1 MPGAGDGGL
10 FDDRAQVEAAMPLAA
25 RMRPRDF
32 AEFVGQSAVV
42 GEQSVLR
49 RALARGDAPS
59 LILWGPPGTG
69 KTTLARLIAQ
79 ALRAR
84 FSALSAV
91 TSGVADLRKEV
102 EEAQRA
108 LRQDGRRTV
117 LFVDELHRFS
127 RSQQDA
133 ILPHVEAGTVRFIG
147 ATTENPSFS
156 VNNALLSR
164 CQVVAL
170 SALEDASMA
179 TLIDRAIEDRERG
192 IGNLSCRLADEARDA
207 LIRHAGGDA
216 RTALNALELAA
227 SAAPPDDEGIREI
240 DAQAIREAY
249 LHPALR
255 HDRQGD
261 LHYDIASALIKS
273 IRGSDA
279 DAAVYWLARLLEAGD
294 DPLFAARRLVI
305 SASEDI
311 GLADPAALP
320 LAVAAMQATQLV
332 GLPEAR
338 LMLAEAALYL
348 ALAPKSNS
356 ALRAYDA
363 AQEDVR
369 RRPGEPVPLHLRN
382 AVTGLMRSQGY
393 GQGYRYAHD
402 DPSGVAAQEHLP
414 QALRDARYYHPTQLG
429 DEAQFFERWDAIR
442 GRIRPQGGT
451 RDADRP

>member
-1 MPGAGDGGL
+1 MAAAGGEGGL

-32 AEFVGQSAVV
+32 GEFVGQAAVV
-42 GEQSVLR
+42 GEKSVLR
-49 RALARGDAPS
+49 RAISRGDAPS

-69 KTTLARLIAQ
+69 KTTLARLIAA
-79 ALRAR
+79 ALGAR
-84 FSALSAV
+84 FSPLSAV
-91 TSGVADLRKEV
+91 TAGVADLRKEV
-102 EEAQRA
+102 DEAQRM
-108 LRQDGRRTV
+108 LRQEGRRTV

-127 RSQQDA
+127 RAQQDA

-170 SALEDASMA
+170 SALDDESIGQLLERAVADA
-179 TLIDRAIEDRERG
+179 ERG
-192 IGNLSCRLADEARDA
+192 LGRLSCRLSPDARSV
-207 LIRHAGGDA
+207 LISHAGGDA

-227 SAAPPDDEGIREI
+227 SAAAPDAQGVREI
-240 DAQAIREAY
+240 SAEAVREAY

-261 LHYDIASALIKS
+261 LHDDIASAMIKS

-294 DPLFAARRLVI
+294 DPVFAARRLVI
-305 SASEDI
+305 SAAEDI
-311 GLADPAALP
+311 GLADPQSLP

-338 LMLAEAALYL
+338 LMLSEAALYL

-356 ALRAYDA
+356 VLRAYDA

-382 AVTGLMRSQGY
+382 AVTSLMRSQGY
-393 GQGYRYAHD
+393 GKGYQYAHD
-402 DPSGVAAQEHLP
+402 DPSGVAQQEHLP
-414 QALRDARYYHPTQLG
+414 QGLRTARYYHPTTRGREEEFSQ
-429 DEAQFFERWDAIR
+429 RWTEIR
-442 GRIRPQGGT
+442 RRIRPQEREEET
-451 RDADRP
+451 

>member
-1 MPGAGDGGL
+1 MPAGDDGGL
-10 FDDRAQVEAAMPLAA
+10 FDDRTQVEAAMPLAA

-32 AEFVGQSAVV
+32 GEFVGQAEVV
-42 GEQSVLR
+42 GEQGVLR
-49 RALARGDAPS
+49 RALMRGDAPS

-69 KTTLARLIAQ
+69 KTTLARLIAST
-79 ALRAR
+79 LRAR

-102 EEAQRA
+102 DEAQRA
-108 LRQDGRRTV
+108 LRQEGRRTV

-127 RSQQDA
+127 RAQQDA

-164 CQVVAL
+164 CHVVAL
-170 SALEDASMA
+170 SSLDEQAME
-179 TLIDRAIEDRERG
+179 TLIDRAIADPERG
-192 IGNLSCRLADEARDA
+192 LGGLSCRLSPEGRTA

-227 SAAPPDDEGIREI
+227 SACIPTSDGYREI
-240 DAQAIREAY
+240 GEEAIREAY

-261 LHYDIASALIKS
+261 LHFDIASALIKS

-294 DPLFAARRLVI
+294 DPMFVARRLVI

-311 GLADPAALP
+311 GLADPSALSI
-320 LAVAAMQATQLV
+320 AVAAMQATHMI

-338 LMLAEAALYL
+338 LMLSEAAIYL

-356 ALRAYDA
+356 ALRAYEA
-363 AQEDVR
+363 AREDVQ

-382 AVTGLMRSQGY
+382 AVTGLMRAQGY

-402 DPSGVAAQEHLP
+402 DPTGVAEQEHLP
-414 QALRDARYYHPTQLG
+414 QSLRAQRYYDPTEHGREEEFSQSWA
-429 DEAQFFERWDAIR
+429 EIR
-442 GRIRPQGGT
+442 RRIRPGEGE
-451 RDADRP
+451 R

>member
-1 MPGAGDGGL
+1 
-10 FDDRAQVEAAMPLAA
+10 MPLAA

-32 AEFVGQSAVV
+32 GEFIGQAAVV
-42 GEQSVLR
+42 GSESVLR
-49 RALARGDAPS
+49 RALARGDSPS

-69 KTTLARLIAQ
+69 KTTLARLIAG

-127 RSQQDA
+127 RAQQDA
-133 ILPHVEAGTVRFIG
+133 ILPHVEAGTVRFVG

-170 SALEDASMA
+170 TALDDPSMGEI
-179 TLIDRAIEDRERG
+179 LDRALTDGQRG
-192 IGNLSCRLADEARDA
+192 LGRLSCRLTPDARDA

-227 SAAPPDDEGIREI
+227 SAAAPDAQGEREI
-240 DAQAIREAY
+240 DAQAVREAY

-261 LHYDIASALIKS
+261 LHYDIASAMIKS

-311 GLADPAALP
+311 GLADPQALP
-320 LAVAAMQATQLV
+320 LAVAAMQATQQV

-338 LMLAEAALYL
+338 LMLSEATLYL

-356 ALRAYDA
+356 SLRAYDA
-363 AQEDVR
+363 AQEDVH

-382 AVTGLMRSQGY
+382 AATGLMRSQGY
-393 GQGYRYAHD
+393 GKGYRYAHD
-402 DPSGVAAQEHLP
+402 DPDGVVAQEYLP
-414 QALRDARYYHPTQLG
+414 QALRSARYYHPLPHGREAELG
-429 DEAQFFERWDAIR
+429 ERWR
-442 GRIRPQGGT
+442 EVRRRIHPGETGEEES
-451 RDADRP
+451 

>member
-1 MPGAGDGGL
+1 MATRDGDGGL
-10 FDDRAQVEAAMPLAA
+10 FDDRSQVEAAMPLAA

-32 AEFVGQSAVV
+32 GEFVGQQAVV
-42 GEQSVLR
+42 GEGSVLR

-84 FSALSAV
+84 FCALSAV
-91 TSGVADLRKEV
+91 TSGVADLRREV
-102 EEAQRA
+102 EEALRA
-108 LRQDGRRTV
+108 LRQDAKRTV
-117 LFVDELHRFS
+117 LFIDEIHRFS
-127 RSQQDA
+127 RAQQDA
-133 ILPHVEAGTVRFIG
+133 ILPHVESGTVRFIG

-156 VNNALLSR
+156 VINALLSR

-170 SALEDASMA
+170 TTLEDDAMA
-179 TLIDRAIEDRERG
+179 TLLGRAVRDAERG
-192 IGNLSCRLADEARDA
+192 LGNLSCRLTQEAEEA

-227 SAAPPDDEGIREI
+227 SAAAPGEDGVRAITDE
-240 DAQAIREAY
+240 AIREAY

-261 LHYDIASALIKS
+261 MHYDIASAMIKS

-294 DPLFAARRLVI
+294 DPMFAARRLVI
-305 SASEDI
+305 SAAEDI

-320 LAVAAMQATQLV
+320 LAVAAMQASQLI
-332 GLPEAR
+332 GLPEAH
-338 LMLAEAALYL
+338 LMLSEAALYL

-356 ALRAYDA
+356 ALRAYGA
-363 AQEDVR
+363 AQEDVH

-382 AVTGLMRSQGY
+382 AVTGFMRSQGY
-393 GQGYRYAHD
+393 GKGYRNAHD
-402 DPSGVAAQEHLP
+402 DPSGVAEQEHLP
-414 QALRDARYYHPTQLG
+414 QALRAARYYEPTEHGREAELAQRWREIRRRLRAGEKG
-429 DEAQFFERWDAIR
+429 DE
-442 GRIRPQGGT
+442 
-451 RDADRP
+451 